1 MKNLL
6 TLVLLALVKGE
17 LSMGGAD
24 GFIIIDIDTSD
35 KYKEIAVHTPGPSD
49 DDEYIIYWYDGNSI
63 KEVGRV
69 SRWPTFPGNGIVYV
83 DDWMGFWMKR
93 DKCI

>member
-6 TLVLLALVKGE
+6 TSVLLALIFYPPFAFANVNTASVKGE

-35 KYKEIAVHTPGPSD
+35 KYKERRYLLI
-49 DDEYIIYWYDGNSI
+49 
-63 KEVGRV
+63 
-69 SRWPTFPGNGIVYV
+69 
-83 DDWMGFWMKR
+83 
-93 DKCI
+93 